1 MGNLTQELL
10 QLIRQRWWIAA
21 AVSSAVYVA
30 TMCARVFESDAARQK
45 RAERKKKKDLRALA
59 DKIADYGRNVRK
71 QFPNGAVVVSEH
83 DLADEFRKRPD
94 SVVTALNVL
103 LNEHKVQRTQLAGYW
118 RLNA

>member
-1 MGNLTQELL
+1 MRNLTHELF
-10 QLIRQRWWIAA
+10 QLIRQRWWVAA
-21 AVSSAVYVA
+21 AVSSAVCVA
-30 TMCARVFESDAARQK
+30 TACARMFESEVARQK
-45 RAERKKKKDLRALA
+45 RAEQRKKKNLRSLA

-71 QFPNGAVVVSEH
+71 RFPNGAVVVSER
-83 DLADEFRKRPD
+83 DLADELRKRPD